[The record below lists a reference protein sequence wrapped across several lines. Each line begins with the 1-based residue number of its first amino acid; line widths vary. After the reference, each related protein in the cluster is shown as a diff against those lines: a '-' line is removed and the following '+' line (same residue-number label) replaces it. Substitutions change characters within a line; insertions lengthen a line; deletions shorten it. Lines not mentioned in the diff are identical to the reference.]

1 MDDST
6 TSSVDSGQADSQPV
20 FEQYLHGLADVSFKL
35 RAAGLATLSGL
46 NTEQKAELATA
57 WPAIPVERRREV
69 VQELLDLEE
78 DNVEF
83 DFSAVF
89 LEGLG
94 DDDAEVRL
102 SSVRGLWE
110 YEGVDLI
117 PRLLTLL
124 REDKDAA
131 VRAEAAL
138 ALGRF
143 VLRSEEGRL
152 RERHFR
158 AVESGLRE
166 VISNAGE
173 IEEVRA
179 RAIEAIGP
187 HDAAWVRQAI
197 SEAYESGV
205 RRLKVA
211 AVHAMGRSCEPRW
224 LPLLLRELSNEEAEV
239 RYEAATALGALGDE
253 SAVTN
258 LVGSLSDPDDEVRQ
272 ASIAA
277 LGEIGGREAREALM
291 DLSREG
297 SPAAKEAALA
307 ALTEIDFEEDPL
319 SFRHRL

>member
-6 TSSVDSGQADSQPV
+6 HSVSSDQADSNQS
-20 FEQYLHGLADVSFKL
+20 FEGYLRELTDPSIKL
-35 RAAGLATLSGL
+35 KAAGLATLSAL
-46 NTEQKAELATA
+46 HTEQKAELANV
-57 WPAIPVERRREV
+57 WRGIPIERRREV

-83 DFSAVF
+83 DFDAVF
-89 LEGLG
+89 LQGLG

-102 SSVRGLWE
+102 GSVRGLWE
-110 YEGVDLI
+110 HEGVELI

-124 REDKDAA
+124 REDDDAA

-152 RERHFR
+152 RERHSK
-158 AVESGLRE
+158 AVESELRE
-166 VISNAGE
+166 VIANSDE

-211 AVHAMGRSCEPRW
+211 AVHAMGRSCERRW

-239 RYEAATALGALGDE
+239 RYEAATALGSLGDE
-253 SAVTN
+253 STVAN
-258 LVGSLSDPDDEVRQ
+258 LVPALSDPDEEVRE
-272 ASIAA
+272 AAIAA
-277 LGEIGGREAREALM
+277 LGDIGGREARDALLE
-291 DLSREG
+291 LSREG

-307 ALTEIDFEEDPL
+307 ALAEIDFEEDPL
-319 SFRHRL
+319 SYRYRF

>member
-6 TSSVDSGQADSQPV
+6 TSSVDSGHADSQPV
-20 FEQYLHGLADVSFKL
+20 FEQYLQELADVSIKL
-35 RAAGLATLSGL
+35 KAARLATLSGL
-46 NTEQKAELATA
+46 NTEQKAELATV
-57 WPAIPVERRREV
+57 WPGISVERRREA

-83 DFSAVF
+83 DFGAVF

-102 SSVRGLWE
+102 GSVRGLWE
-110 YEGVDLI
+110 HEGVDLI

-124 REDKDAA
+124 REDKDAV

-143 VLRSEEGRL
+143 VLRSEEGSL

-166 VISNAGE
+166 VISNSDE

-179 RAIEAIGP
+179 RALEAIGP
-187 HDAAWVRQAI
+187 HDVAWVRQAI

-239 RYEAATALGALGDE
+239 RYEAATALGSLGDE
-253 SAVTN
+253 SAVKN
-258 LVGSLSDPDDEVRQ
+258 LVAALSDDDEEVRQ

-277 LGEIGGREAREALM
+277 LGEIGGREAREALSE
-291 DLSREG
+291 LSREG
-297 SPAAKEAALA
+297 SPAAKEAAVA
-307 ALTEIDFEEDPL
+307 ALAEIDFEEDPL
-319 SFRHRL
+319 SFKHRF

>member
-1 MDDST
+1 MNDST
-6 TSSVDSGQADSQPV
+6 TTSADSGPADSQPV
-20 FEQYLHGLADVSFKL
+20 FEQYLQELADVSIKL
-35 RAAGLATLSGL
+35 KAAGLATLSGL
-46 NTEQKAELATA
+46 NSEQKAELAKD
-57 WPAIPVERRREV
+57 WPGIPVERRREV
-69 VQELLDLEE
+69 VKELLDLEE

-83 DFSAVF
+83 DFAAVF

-102 SSVRGLWE
+102 SSVQGLWE
-110 YEGVDLI
+110 HEGVDLI

-124 REDKDAA
+124 REDNDAV

-143 VLRSEEGRL
+143 VLLSEEGRL
-152 RERHFR
+152 RDRHFK
-158 AVESGLRE
+158 AMESGLRE
-166 VISNAGE
+166 VISNADE
-173 IEEVRA
+173 IGEVRA

-187 HDAAWVRQAI
+187 HDTAWVRQAI
-197 SEAYESGV
+197 REAYESGV
-205 RRLKVA
+205 RRMKVA
-211 AVHAMGRSCEPRW
+211 AVQAMGRSCEPRW

-239 RYEAATALGALGDE
+239 RYEAATALGALADE

-291 DLSREG
+291 DLTRDG

-307 ALTEIDFEEDPL
+307 ALAEIDFEEDPL
-319 SFRHRL
+319 SFKYRL